1 MADTNVTTGTV
12 CYHCNQSLTRPDIN
26 IRTSPIHTIFGCG
39 GLAPSQA
46 TLVNEVVTATLVD
59 ISELDREIS
68 RFRAAI
74 EELELKRTALQS
86 FANTQKFLL
95 NPISRLPAEVLSHI
109 FQLCVVVSWTDPDIR
124 RDGHYYADR
133 KTPMAISS
141 VSRPWRDV
149 ALSTPRLWSEF
160 SLVLRP
166 KDAKQ
171 HIALASMW
179 LSRSGN

>member
-1 MADTNVTTGTV
+1 M
-12 CYHCNQSLTRPDIN
+12 
-26 IRTSPIHTIFGCG
+26 FGCG
-39 GLAPSQA
+39 GLAPSQTA
-46 TLVNEVVTATLVD
+46 LVNETVTATLAD

-86 FANTQKFLL
+86 FADAQKSLIC
-95 NPISRLPAEVLSHI
+95 PVSRLPAEVLSQI
-109 FQLCVVVSWTDPDIR
+109 FQQCVIVPWMDPDIR
-124 RDGHYYADR
+124 RDGDYCGDN
-133 KTPMAISS
+133 KTPMAIAS

-149 ALSTPRLWSEF
+149 ALSTPRLWSAI

-179 LSRSGN
+179 FSRSGDSPLSI